1 MLADVKAIAYFGGN
15 VSTTPA
21 TLTVVIQDSQLM
33 QVSRMNYVFSAE
45 QGYFVAFCPF
55 ELSEFFAYCH
65 KFEPCVAIA
74 DLGSADARDP
84 AAAEAIRSHRSVK
97 LLARSDNLCE
107 KELEALLMMGCWGLI
122 GKNADHTVLRKAV
135 DTIARGEIW
144 ASRRQMT
151 KLFRRLALS
160 EERKLSPR
168 EREIL
173 KLLASDSTN
182 KAIAETLFISPE
194 TLRWH
199 LRNLYTKTGIRD
211 RRSIVAYARQDLG
224 DLPVNGVAASADAS
238 GSESR

>member
-1 MLADVKAIAYFGGN
+1 M
-15 VSTTPA
+15 STTPA

-74 DLGSADARDP
+74 DLGSTDARDP
-84 AAAEAIRSHRSVK
+84 GAAEAIRGHRSVK
-97 LLARSDNLCE
+97 LLARSDNLSE
-107 KELEALLMMGCWGLI
+107 KEIESLLLMGCWGVI
-122 GKNADHTVLRKAV
+122 EKNADHAVLRKAV

-144 ASRRQMT
+144 VSRRHLT

-173 KLLASDSTN
+173 KLLAIDSTN
-182 KAIAETLFISPE
+182 KSIAETLFISPE

-224 DLPVNGVAASADAS
+224 ELPANGTAAS
-238 GSESR
+238 SEGPAKESH

>member
-1 MLADVKAIAYFGGN
+1 
-15 VSTTPA
+15 
-21 TLTVVIQDSQLM
+21 
-33 QVSRMNYVFSAE
+33 MNYVFSAE

-74 DLGSADARDP
+74 DLGSTDARDP
-84 AAAEAIRSHRSVK
+84 GAAEAIRSHRSVK
-97 LLARSDNLCE
+97 LLVRSDDLCE
-107 KELEALLMMGCWGLI
+107 KEIESLLTMGCWGVI
-122 GKNADHTVLRKAV
+122 EKNADHSMLRKAV
-135 DTIARGEIW
+135 DTIAHGEIW
-144 ASRRQMT
+144 TSRRQLT

-173 KLLASDSTN
+173 KLLAVDSTN
-182 KAIAETLFISPE
+182 KTIAETLFISPE

-199 LRNLYTKTGIRD
+199 LRNLYTKTGIKD

-224 DLPVNGVAASADAS
+224 DVPMNNGAAISS
-238 GSESR
+238 SSPSEGPGPENQ

>member
-1 MLADVKAIAYFGGN
+1 

-21 TLTVVIQDSQLM
+21 TITVVIQDSQLL
-33 QVSRMNYVFSAE
+33 QVSRMNYVFSAD

-74 DLGSADARDP
+74 GLGSTDARDP
-84 AAAEAIRSHRSVK
+84 AAAEAIRGHRSVK

-107 KELEALLMMGCWGLI
+107 KEIESLLLMGCWGVI
-122 GKNADHTVLRKAV
+122 ETNADHTVLRKAV

-144 ASRRQMT
+144 ASRRQIT

-173 KLLASDSTN
+173 KLLAIDSTN
-182 KAIAETLFISPE
+182 KSIAEALFISPE

-199 LRNLYTKTGIRD
+199 LRNLYTKTGIKD

-224 DLPVNGVAASADAS
+224 EAPVNGAAAAAEGS
-238 GSESR
+238 GSESH